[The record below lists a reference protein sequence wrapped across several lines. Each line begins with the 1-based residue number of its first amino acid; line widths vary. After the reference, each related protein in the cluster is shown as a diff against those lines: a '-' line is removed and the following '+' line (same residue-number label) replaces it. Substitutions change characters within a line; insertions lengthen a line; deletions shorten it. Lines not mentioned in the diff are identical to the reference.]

1 MDLSHSLLVLLSFL
15 GFYAAQEILPEGPV
29 DVVLGKN
36 VTLRTLLVKPEYMF
50 IVWTYNDGADQVHVV
65 TLSETGLKVN
75 APYEGRVS
83 VDPDTG
89 SLFLAAAKGKDSGD
103 YGISIISK
111 DGGTKTAE
119 IKLRVLEP
127 VSDVTIKSNLAEAM
141 EHNSTVVLSCSAKGS
156 FLKFTWTNRTKP
168 LIPDGKRITLK
179 EEELSSVITIT
190 GVLRWDLQGPIS
202 CEAANKLESD
212 SSAPFNLTVYYGPEM
227 VAIAPPTPPQFI
239 KAGSDF
245 NLSCSAE
252 SSPAATFQWFHN
264 QQLMKNSG
272 PTLTLMK
279 IQELGFGAEAGQFS
293 CVASNDKTKRAVT
306 SAAVSFAVMG
316 AITGVNVSGP
326 TAVLLAGNSSANL
339 SCEAD
344 AGEVLTVTWKKD
356 GQALTTG
363 GRVVFA
369 KDMRSVMIEP
379 VQKED
384 NGEYTCQL
392 SNPVSNEMAS
402 YKMVVNYGPEEP
414 KVSGE
419 KAVEINDKVT
429 LTCSAPSMP
438 PANFT
443 WRFNGTVTDVTTA
456 TYVIDKAVYKNTGTY
471 TCEAHNAVT
480 GRTGQVTHSLSVKE
494 EGSLGGLSDGAIAG
508 IVIAV
513 LVAVGAAIACSC
525 TADRKYREYGGG
537 RGLVESPY

>member
-15 GFYAAQEILPEGPV
+15 GFYAAQEILPEGPL

-36 VTLRTLLVKPEYMF
+36 
-50 IVWTYNDGADQVHVV
+50 VHVV

-89 SLFLAAAKGKDSGD
+89 SLFLEAAKGKDSGD

-111 DGGTKTAE
+111 DGGTKTCRNQAA
-119 IKLRVLEP
+119 EP

-279 IQELGFGAEAGQFS
+279 IQELGFGAEAGEFS

-306 SAAVSFAVMG
+306 SAAVSFAVM
-316 AITGVNVSGP
+316 AAP
-326 TAVLLAGNSSANL
+326 TSAAG
-339 SCEAD
+339 AD

-356 GQALTTG
+356 GQALTAG

-429 LTCSAPSMP
+429 LTCSAPSVP

-443 WRFNGTVTDVTTA
+443 WRVNGTVTDVTTA

-494 EGSLGGLSDGAIAG
+494 EGSLGALSDGAIAG

-513 LVAVGAAIACSC
+513 LVAVGAAI
-525 TADRKYREYGGG
+525 
-537 RGLVESPY
+537 GLFLYCRQKVP